1 MRKLMLLSLVLASS
15 AVGLLSSPAPVKADE
30 CTRYCFTDA
39 CGYTCCYQEC
49 CGRFC
54 VDLDCAPPPS
64 CDGNN

>member
-1 MRKLMLLSLVLASS
+1 MRRLLLLSLVLAGSVS
-15 AVGLLSSPAPVKADE
+15 GLLSSPAPVNADG

-49 CGRFC
+49 CGKIC

-64 CDGNN
+64 CDN